1 MTELMRGKVP
11 KDRPGPE
18 GGKRD
23 TNRKERT
30 DALLKAGVTLFLEN
44 GIEQASID
52 DIARA
57 AGMAKGNFYRYFDDK
72 GALVE
77 AILLPLA
84 EGFRTHM
91 QRCEKALSESRD
103 ADEVTSAY
111 AQLSLS
117 LGLLAKGELEAF
129 RLYLQERRA
138 PSTPS
143 RAAVSA
149 LAQEIETSAV
159 ALSRFAK
166 EHGVIDVDDPTV
178 SALAVVGAAEQL
190 ALHRLTGDLPSDD
203 LTVVRVL
210 VRMILDGVRKRP

>member
-1 MTELMRGKVP
+1 MTDLVRGKVP

-30 DALLKAGVTLFLEN
+30 DALLKAGVELFLEL

-72 GALVE
+72 GALVA

-84 EGFRTHM
+84 EGFRKQM
-91 QRCEKALSESRD
+91 KRCEKALQGSRGP
-103 ADEVTSAY
+103 DEVTSAY
-111 AQLSLS
+111 ANLSLA
-117 LGLLAKGELEAF
+117 LGVLAQSELPAF

-138 PSTPS
+138 PTTPS
-143 RAAVSA
+143 RAAVSD
-149 LAQEIETSAV
+149 LAREIETSAI

-166 EHGVIDVDDPTV
+166 EHGVIDVDDPAV

-190 ALHRLTGDLPSDD
+190 ALHRLKGELTSDD
-203 LTVVRVL
+203 LTVVRV
-210 VRMILDGVRKRP
+210 VVKMILDGVRGAR

>member
-1 MTELMRGKVP
+1 MSELARGKIP

-30 DALLKAGVTLFLEN
+30 DALLKAGVALFLDS

-72 GALVE
+72 GALVA

-91 QRCEKALSESRD
+91 RRCEEALVAAEHPD
-103 ADEVTSAY
+103 QVTVAY
-111 AQLSLS
+111 ATLSLA
-117 LGLLAKGELEAF
+117 LGVLAQQELDAF

-138 PSTPS
+138 PCTPS
-143 RAAVSA
+143 RAAVSE
-149 LAQEIETSAV
+149 LASEVETSAIAISV
-159 ALSRFAK
+159 FAK
-166 EHGVIDVDDPTV
+166 EHGVIDVDDPAV

-190 ALHRLTGDLPSDD
+190 ALHRLRGELTSDD
-203 LTVVRVL
+203 VTVVRVL
-210 VRMILDGVRKRP
+210 VKMILDGVRKTA